1 MRISAGLLVTMF
13 SATMA
18 ICQTGSGYV
27 PKAGYVPNSEAAVRI
42 AEAVLVPVY
51 GKVQIESE
59 RPFTATLK
67 GDVWTVGGT
76 LRCPDGKGEVTA
88 LCAGGVAVV
97 RISKSDARI
106 LFMMHG
112 K

>member
-1 MRISAGLLVTMF
+1 VPDA
-13 SATMA
+13 ATA
-18 ICQTGSGYV
+18 I
-27 PKAGYVPNSEAAVRI
+27 RI

-51 GKVQIESE
+51 GKEQVESE

-67 GDVWTVGGT
+67 NDVWTVGGT
-76 LRCPDGKGEVTA
+76 LYCSDGRGGVTT

-97 RISKSDARI
+97 KISKSDGRV
-106 LFMMHG
+106 LHMMHT